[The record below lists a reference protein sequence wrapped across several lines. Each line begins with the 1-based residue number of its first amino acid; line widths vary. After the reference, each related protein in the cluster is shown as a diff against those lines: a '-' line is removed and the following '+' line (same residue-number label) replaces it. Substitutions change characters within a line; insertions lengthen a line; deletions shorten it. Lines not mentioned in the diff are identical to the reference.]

1 MRQALINL
9 LGNAV
14 KFTETGGVAFKVGYQ
29 EGKIRFQVEDT
40 GIGMAPEQ
48 LEEIF
53 LPFQQVGDHNRKA
66 EGTGLGLA
74 ITRQLVQMMGGEI
87 QVKSNLGKGSVFFFD
102 LDLPEVSKYADVIKK
117 EERNIQSFKG
127 DKRKV
132 IVADDRI
139 ENRAILVKMLSP
151 LGFEM
156 IEAVDG
162 QDCLNKAF
170 ELNPNC
176 ILMDLMMPQMN
187 GFETTR
193 RIRRSPELK
202 NVIIIGTSASVFDF
216 DLNKSREAGCNDFL
230 PKPIRITELLEKLRY
245 HLELEW
251 IYDDGETQVSKD
263 NQAENSQQSLVAPSA
278 DEIATLL
285 NLAMKGDLKGIVEQ
299 VTHLEQMDVK
309 YAPFSLELRQLA
321 KGFQVKKIREIL
333 KNVGVN

>member
-29 EGKIRFQVEDT
+29 EGRIRFQVEDT

-53 LPFQQVGDHNRKA
+53 LPFQQVGDCNRKA

-74 ITRQLVQMMGGEI
+74 ITRQLVQLMGGEI
-87 QVKSNLGKGSVFFFD
+87 QVKSTLGKGSIFFFD
-102 LDLPEVSKYADVIKK
+102 LDLPEVFQYADVVKK
-117 EERNIQSFKG
+117 EQRNIQSFKG
-127 DKRKV
+127 EKLKV
-132 IVADDRI
+132 IVADDRP

-151 LGFEM
+151 LGFET

-170 ELNPNC
+170 EWNPDC
-176 ILMDLMMPQMN
+176 ILMDLLMPQMN

-202 NVIIIGTSASVFDF
+202 NAIVIGTSASVFDF
-216 DLNKSREAGCNDFL
+216 DLNKSKEAGCNDFL
-230 PKPIRITELLEKLRY
+230 PKPIRITELLEKLQY
-245 HLELEW
+245 HLKLEW
-251 IYDDGETQVSKD
+251 IYEDGEKVST
-263 NQAENSQQSLVAPSA
+263 ENKQENFQQSLVAPSA
-278 DEIATLL
+278 DEIAILL
-285 NLAMKGDLKGIVEQ
+285 NLAMKGDLKGIVERINQ
-299 VTHLEQMDVK
+299 LEELDVK

-321 KGFQVKKIREIL
+321 KGFQVKKIREVL
-333 KNVGVN
+333 KNLGVN